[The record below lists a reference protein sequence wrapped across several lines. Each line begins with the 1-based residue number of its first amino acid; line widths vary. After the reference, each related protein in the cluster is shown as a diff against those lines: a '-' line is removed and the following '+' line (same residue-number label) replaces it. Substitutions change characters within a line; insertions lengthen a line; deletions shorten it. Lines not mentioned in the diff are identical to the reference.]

1 MEPELDSESEKMEP
15 ETDSESESESH
26 VGMVQLHFGVE
37 GDSEGPFSL
46 SRVRIL
52 YVKGFRV

>member
-1 MEPELDSESEKMEP
+1 MEP

-46 SRVRIL
+46 SLVRIL